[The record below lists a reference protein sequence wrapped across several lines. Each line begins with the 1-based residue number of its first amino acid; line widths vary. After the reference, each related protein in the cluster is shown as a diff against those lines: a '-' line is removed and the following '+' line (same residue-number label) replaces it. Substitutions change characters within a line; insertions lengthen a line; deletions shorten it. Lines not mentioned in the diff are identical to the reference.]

1 MLRMNLFWAQI
12 EGGMATGKNIYFF
25 MDIGELQKISSTP
38 QAHFKPLLI
47 SRLLICHCLQQDT

>member
-12 EGGMATGKNIYFF
+12 EGGMATRKKIYFF

-38 QAHFKPLLI
+38 QAHFKLI